1 MMMGTSLRT
10 VWRKAEAKAQS
21 KQIVEAGG
29 EALMA
34 TAPTSI
40 NQFTGTLG
48 GTVYPIF
55 VLGFD
60 DPDDT
65 VHRLVP

>member
-1 MMMGTSLRT
+1 MMIGTSLRQ
-10 VWRKAEAKAQS
+10 VWRQAEAKAQS
-21 KQIVEAGG
+21 KQIVETGG

-34 TAPTSI
+34 TPATSI
-40 NQFTGTLG
+40 NQFTATLG

-65 VHRLVP
+65 VKRVVP